1 VPRIRRRSLRF
12 SFIALRHQPAQTAR
26 ENASLSVPMSIV
38 TRPRTTQPMVRER
51 RLVLPAPGPR
61 GTRRRRQF
69 LRRRIAVAG
78 GLLLIVLVAV
88 AAALMVF
95 GSGEAPP
102 ATGAAEVVPADVL
115 AYVHLSTDPGR
126 PAVRRAQTLAR
137 RFGAYPLAYA
147 AAINRMTAI
156 VGGGSTKSDFATG
169 IRPWLGREAAFA
181 VLDTRGGS
189 APSLIVLD
197 VASRGRAL
205 GFVTGAGAAPVASY
219 DGVRILAYRSGVEVA
234 YVRHYL
240 LVGADAGVRAA
251 IAAGTGRARSL
262 AANRVYQ
269 AAAAGEPAGRVLD
282 AYVSAAGVRRM
293 LEPRGGVIG
302 AIAGMLDRPTLEGT
316 MISVSANSDGA
327 DVRIHSALGGGAARG
342 SRASRLRPLSFTPT
356 LQSVLPARSTL
367 MLDVDGLDRAA
378 PELLRAATTAG
389 FAASVAPLLARLGA
403 ALAAQRVSVQK
414 ITSVFH
420 GETAVAISPG
430 PTPSLLIV
438 ARTSNEAATRSELAQ
453 IEAPL
458 TALFPAPS
466 AGPGQ
471 IPGLA
476 DQQVGRVTVH
486 ELGLGAG
493 LQIDYA
499 VFNGL
504 VVVSTSVAAIDEV
517 LSRSHS
523 LADEQ
528 DYEMGLKGRPSELSS
543 VLFTDFSQ
551 LLSLGE
557 QTGLTS
563 GARVRELL
571 PDLEK
576 VRAIGLSSTSGESDT
591 TTELRLEIP

>member
-1 VPRIRRRSLRF
+1 
-12 SFIALRHQPAQTAR
+12 
-26 ENASLSVPMSIV
+26 MSIV
-38 TRPRTTQPMVRER
+38 TRPRTTQPNVRER
-51 RLVLPAPGPR
+51 RLVLPSSGPR

-69 LRRRIAVAG
+69 LRRRVAVAG
-78 GLLLIVLVAV
+78 GLLLIVLAVV

-95 GSGEAPP
+95 GSGVAPP

-137 RFGAYPLAYA
+137 RFGGYPLAYA
-147 AAINRMTAI
+147 AAINRLTAI
-156 VGGGSTKSDFATG
+156 VGGGSTKPDFATG

-197 VASRGRAL
+197 VANRGRAL
-205 GFVTGAGAAPVASY
+205 RFVTGAGAAPVASY

-262 AANRVYQ
+262 AANRAYQ
-269 AAAAGEPAGRVLD
+269 ATAVGEPAGRVLD
-282 AYVSAAGVRRM
+282 AYVPAAGVRRM

-302 AIAGMLDRPTLEGT
+302 AIAGMLDRPTLEGI
-316 MISVSANSDGA
+316 MVSVSANSDGA
-327 DVRIHSALGGGAARG
+327 DVRIHSALGAARG
-342 SRASRLRPLSFTPT
+342 SRASRARPLSFTPT
-356 LQSVLPARSTL
+356 LQSVLPGGSTL

-389 FAASVAPLLARLGA
+389 FGANVAPLLARLGA

-414 ITSVFH
+414 ITSLFH

-476 DQQVGRVTVH
+476 DQQVGGVTVH

-504 VVVSTSVAAIDEV
+504 VVVSTSVAAIDQV

-528 DYEMGLKGRPSELSS
+528 DYEMALQGRPSELSS